1 MAFVTDK
8 KRKMLELNPN
18 VKSVSGSNV
27 SYTSEFITDALR
39 RYKSGQSA
47 NEIWEAAGFDVSL
60 FAKNYCSKAITRWLA
75 KEKAHGE
82 ESFGE
87 ERRGRKTG
95 QRFSSLEEENAYLR
109 AENAFLKELRA
120 LEKPRK
126 K

>member
-8 KRKMLELNPN
+8 NRKMLESNPN

-27 SYTSEFITDALR
+27 SYTSEFIMDALR

-60 FAKNYCSKAITRWLA
+60 FGKNYCSKAITRWLA

-82 ESFGE
+82 DSFNE
-87 ERRGRKTG
+87 ERRGRKAG